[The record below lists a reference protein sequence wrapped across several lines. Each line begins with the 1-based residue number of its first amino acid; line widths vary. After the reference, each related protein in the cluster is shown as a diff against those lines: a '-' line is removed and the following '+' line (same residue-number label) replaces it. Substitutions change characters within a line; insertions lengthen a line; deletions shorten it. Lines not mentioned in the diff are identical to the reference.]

1 MECVIYL
8 QFYFFALNIKETEEA
23 KRLRVVAELEE
34 LEERKQSIN
43 DEEHLLNVAK

>member
-34 LEERKQSIN
+34 RKQSIN
-43 DEEHLLNVAK
+43 DEEHLNVAK